1 MFSAT
6 DTAPAYMDEVRLIE
20 KLKQNDEQAWED
32 AFELY
37 AAFIHY
43 DIVVSLKKR
52 GLPPEYAD
60 DIQQESWLTA
70 VQKIGEFT
78 CDGQN
83 KFYHWLRAISFNH
96 VRNVWR
102 KQRQVVSFE
111 AVEEAESPH
120 GLDYFLQSNGLY
132 VDNTEDQVIL
142 REQLSA
148 IDRVLMDFKPR
159 EREIVLRRLL
169 WDEKPEDLALLF
181 PALKT
186 RSISQLLFRARK
198 TIRVQLDDSF

>member
-6 DTAPAYMDEVRLIE
+6 DTAPAYIDEIRLVE
-20 KLKQNDEQAWED
+20 KLKCNDEQAWED

-43 DIVVSLKKR
+43 DIVVSLRKR
-52 GLPPEYAD
+52 GLPADYAD
-60 DIQQESWLTA
+60 DIQQEAWLTA

-78 CDGQN
+78 CDGEN

-96 VRNVWR
+96 VRNLWR
-102 KQRQVVSFE
+102 KQRQTVSFE
-111 AVEEAESPH
+111 AIDEAEAPN
-120 GLDYFLQSNGLY
+120 GLDYFLRANGLT
-132 VDNTEDQVIL
+132 VNNTEDCVIL
-142 REQLSA
+142 REQLAA
-148 IDRVLMDFKPR
+148 IDHILMDFKPR

-186 RSISQLLFRARK
+186 RSISQMLFRARK
-198 TIRVQLDDSF
+198 AIRVQIDKTI